1 MVAISHPPL
10 FSATSTKFLSPAEP
24 HQKKRR
30 DPKNAVCVCPEE
42 KPLFLCTPHAAT
54 TVPPLPRPFLATVCR
69 SATANLFS
77 APRGQQPFAA
87 SSSSSFLLVFYRS
100 YAKGKKRMPP
110 KKKEEEKK
118 ILLGRPG
125 NNLKSGIVRTFLSL

>member
-1 MVAISHPPL
+1 
-10 FSATSTKFLSPAEP
+10 
-24 HQKKRR
+24 
-30 DPKNAVCVCPEE
+30 
-42 KPLFLCTPHAAT
+42 LCTPHAAT
-54 TVPPLPRPFLATVCR
+54 TVPPLPRPFLATTCR

-77 APRGQQPFAA
+77 AAAASRGQQPFAA

-125 NNLKSGIVRTFLSL
+125 NNLKSGIVRTFLLL